1 MESHIVFSQKND
13 MEKSTNPT
21 GSSALTTRSFFDF
34 MNTVIEEL
42 ATTGHHRTA
51 ETYRSTFRSLKE
63 FTGGNDLLLSDIS
76 TLLAQSYESHLRVKG
91 VCRNSSSFYMR
102 IFRATYNR
110 AVRSGFITPAVPAPF
125 AGVYTGVDKT
135 AKRAVTLETISL
147 IRKLDLSASPLLAF
161 ARDMFLFS
169 FYMRGMSLV
178 DMAYLRKSDLKDGL
192 IGYYRKKTGRRLFI
206 KMEECMRE
214 IVDRYSHPDSPYL
227 LPILSASGE
236 EARRQY
242 LNASHLI
249 NHKLKEIG
257 KKVGCDIMLTMYV
270 ARHSWASAARLKEIP
285 MSVIS
290 EGMGHS
296 SEMITRIYLD
306 SINNTVIDSAN
317 RLILD
322 SIS

>member
-1 MESHIVFSQKND
+1 MANLINL
-13 MEKSTNPT
+13 T
-21 GSSALTTRSFFDF
+21 GYSAAPDCSFFDF
-34 MNTVIEEL
+34 MTAVIKEL
-42 ATTGHHRTA
+42 SSSGHPRTA

-63 FTGGNDLLLSDIS
+63 FTGGCDLLLTDING
-76 TLLAQSYESHLRVKG
+76 LLTQSYESHLKEKG
-91 VCRNSSSFYMR
+91 VSRNSSSFYMR

-110 AVRSGFITPAVPAPF
+110 AVKRGVITPEMPSPF
-125 AGVYTGVDKT
+125 AEVYTGVDKT
-135 AKRAVTLETISL
+135 AKRAISLDTISL
-147 IRKLDLSASPLLAF
+147 IKKLDLSASPSLAF
-161 ARDMFLFS
+161 ARDMFMFS

-178 DMAYLRKSDLKDGL
+178 DMAYLRKCDLKDGL
-192 IGYYRKKTGRRLFI
+192 IGYCRKKTGKRLFVR
-206 KMEECMRE
+206 MEECMHE
-214 IVDRYSHPDSPYL
+214 IVDRYSLPDSPYL
-227 LPILSASGE
+227 LPILSAPGE
-236 EARRQY
+236 NARRQY

-257 KKVGCDIMLTMYV
+257 RKVDCKIMLTMYV
-270 ARHSWASAARLKEIP
+270 ARHSWASAARLKDIP